1 MYAKIIDN
9 QVIQYPYSIRDLR
22 ADYPNTS
29 FPNNLTENDLL
40 SYNVYKIQS
49 TPKPS
54 CETNQR
60 VQETTLVLENGVW
73 KQAWETINLSEEEYA
88 ALVESLARRVRVTR
102 DTMIKEFVD
111 VINPMRWESMS
122 DEQKQAWRNYRQE
135 LLDVPEQESFPW
147 EIEWPVSPS

>member
-40 SYNVYKIQS
+40 SYNVYKIATTS
-49 TPKPS
+49 KPS

-60 VQETTLVLENGVW
+60 VQETTPVLENGVW

-88 ALVESLARRVRVTR
+88 ALIESLARRVRVTR
-102 DTMIKEFVD
+102 DTMLKEFVD
-111 VINPMRWESMS
+111 VINPMRWESMN

-135 LLDVPEQESFPW
+135 LLDVPEQENFPW
-147 EIEWPVSPS
+147 QIEWPVTPS